1 MVKKE
6 IFGVKNPDFYFLIE
20 IHLKDDHECF

>member
-6 IFGVKNPDFYFLIE
+6 IFGVKNPDFDFLIE
-20 IHLKDDHECF
+20 IHLKDDHECL

>member
-6 IFGVKNPDFYFLIE
+6 VFGVRNPDFDFFIE